1 MSVLNQ
7 MLKDLDKRGAAQA
20 GPQPRFEAAKKARW
34 PWLLAVPA
42 ALAMA
47 AGGWWYRGDIGTNQA
62 TLLPSAP
69 LLLASAKAPQSPAPV
84 ETAASK
90 PEITAREAAPQT
102 DVQPLPAAP
111 KAELKPAP
119 AIEPKAAASAPV
131 TEVKALPA
139 VPKAGPL
146 PAKAFAVKAAAPE
159 TAAPA
164 KAATAK
170 PAAARVQRELLSP
183 AQQAQRLYQSALLAW
198 QQQQLLEAEGD
209 WKAALAADSQHQPS
223 RLALASLYQQQ
234 GRLDDAIATLLPLS
248 DSDAEVSLALT
259 RVLVQKGDIK
269 QAYQQLQMMPPT
281 SRSGLQLK
289 AELAR
294 LSGDLTAAAAQYRE
308 LANHYP
314 NDGRLWV
321 ALGLTLEGLHQ
332 SSQAA
337 AAYQKALDAASLSDE
352 ARQYARARWQALEQT
367 P

>member
-47 AGGWWYRGDIGTNQA
+47 AGGWWYRGDVATNQA

-84 ETAASK
+84 ETAAPK
-90 PEITAREAAPQT
+90 PEITAREAAPQI
-102 DVQPLPAAP
+102 DVNPQPMAP
-111 KAELKPAP
+111 QAELKPAP

-131 TEVKALPA
+131 TAVKA
-139 VPKAGPL
+139 PKAGPL
-146 PAKAFAVKAAAPE
+146 PANSTAVKAAAPAPV

-170 PAAARVQRELLSP
+170 PAAAKVQRELLSP
-183 AQQAQRLYQSALLAW
+183 AQQAQRLYQSGLLAW

-234 GRLDDAIATLLPLS
+234 GRLDDAITTLLPLS

-281 SRSGLQLK
+281 GRSGLQLK

-294 LSGDLTAAAAQYRE
+294 LSGDLTGAATQYRE
-308 LANHYP
+308 LANRYP

-332 SSQAA
+332 SSEAA
-337 AAYQKALDAASLSDE
+337 AAYQKALGAASLSDE
-352 ARQYARARWQALEQT
+352 ARQYARARWQALEKT